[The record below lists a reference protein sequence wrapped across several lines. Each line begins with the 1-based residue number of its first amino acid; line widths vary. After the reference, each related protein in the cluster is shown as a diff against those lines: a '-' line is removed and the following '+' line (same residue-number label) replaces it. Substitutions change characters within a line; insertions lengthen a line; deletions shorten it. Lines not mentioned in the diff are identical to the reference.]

1 MKSVEIVD
9 FLLMDIQA
17 YKDSVVGMI
26 VYILERD
33 YACAGLDADANRA
46 SIEAFADFIFECKG
60 RLFGGID
67 LRAALV
73 DFIDSSPYHRIYWNA
88 YFSGVE
94 GDALDQ
100 VCSMA
105 WEIDDIIK
113 AAETR

>member
-1 MKSVEIVD
+1 MKSAEIVD

-17 YKDSVVGMI
+17 YKDSLVGM
-26 VYILERD
+26 VVVILERD
-33 YACAGLDADANRA
+33 YACAGLDPDANQA
-46 SIEAFADFIFECKG
+46 SIEGLAHYIFKCKG

-94 GDALDQ
+94 GGALDK
-100 VCSMA
+100 VDSLA

-113 AAETR
+113 AAETK